1 MRDTSRP
8 KTKSWLGTVIDRK
21 YRLISSLGQGGMA
34 SVFLAERL
42 HLRDSVAIKVLQTR
56 SDEDALRRFQVEAA
70 AAAKVKHPNVVT
82 IYDFGLTED
91 GTVYIVMELLEGPG
105 LEQEMFR
112 AGRMSIDRVL
122 EIIKPVCSAIN
133 AAHMVGLLHR
143 DIKPPNIIL
152 HQSRHEGE
160 IVKVVDF
167 GIAKF
172 FESTEL
178 TVKTSEGIV
187 LGTAEYMSPEQC
199 QGLDL
204 DTQTDVYSLAVV
216 TYQMLT
222 AKLPYDAA
230 TTGEYLIKHVRE
242 NPLPLRKR
250 WEGVAPEIEAVVL
263 RALDKNPQNR
273 PKGPMEFCYNLE
285 QAALEVKSREKKV
298 GSRDKTGYIAVET
311 PTAKPPIVAKKSKAE
326 QPLGVAD
333 FNVFVGRT
341 NELDHLMNAWEEA
354 KKGKLQL
361 VFLTANAGIGKT
373 ELLAEFSKS
382 IKQTNAY
389 VFQAK
394 FYRTP
399 GIRSFNV
406 IISDLKSFFSSLRVD
421 PEKLSQLFGNKAEI
435 IVQQLNKIW
444 QTGKLVENF
453 ASSDPSYKEQQFS
466 LLSQVFALVSRH
478 LPVLLALDDLNWTD
492 ETAREFFDYLTRTL
506 INERV
511 LIVAASR
518 PVGEDESFHYW
529 LKMRQREH
537 DVLALT
543 LFNRQQVY
551 ETLEAIFQQLF
562 FTELQ
567 FNTLFYDSGGNPY
580 FLVEHLKLL
589 ISEGKIKFDSKGWTC
604 QDFKDL
610 IPSTLVDLIDLILE
624 SLPTQAQ
631 HTLKIAAI
639 IGEDFDFNTL
649 QNVAELDEETT
660 QEILQHSVDNGL
672 ILEIVEFEHYR
683 FSNATIRRILYD
695 KLNKRLRKK
704 THRTIAEYLANSKR
718 EISKTVFTTAYHYFE
733 AAEWALAFRQAVRS
747 AENLAADF
755 RINDLH
761 KYLIWAE
768 KSLVGDEKLSKL
780 EAILMSDK
788 ISSIKLSDYLEE
800 VRLLATYRWL
810 CGVSLVNRNRGLAA
824 ETQLQQALRL
834 AQVSN
839 NKRLLGEVY
848 LVLAIVKANS
858 GIRTEAIGFYK
869 RALDSYRQAGYL
881 LGQGQTLRQMST
893 LYELRG
899 DYSLALDSARAA
911 VDIARSSD
919 NQKLESFALSSEA
932 WILCKLNRFEESA
945 LVAKKALAL
954 ARQSDDPATRCSCY
968 NTIAQIYLQQGLC
981 EEAIDPQKESLRLAR
996 TLGNRRFESIVCD
1009 NLGELYLRAGKYLEA
1024 EKYFLKVLKLVEAS
1038 GNQYFEQTTLQ
1049 NLAKV
1054 YLKLEKLPQA
1064 RAYLTRAENL
1074 MATVDL
1080 LEAKCEFSITLSE
1093 LLFLEGKL
1101 REAVTEADQAITQA
1115 RIMGS
1120 LEHEWFPWLIKARS
1134 LMALERVRP
1143 ASDAISKTFAIIEK
1157 VSSQI
1162 SDTIVKEKY
1171 LAYPER
1177 QLAIKLYE
1185 QMSYQNQN

>member
-1 MRDTSRP
+1 MRDASRP
-8 KTKSWLGTVIDRK
+8 RTKNWLGTIIDRK
-21 YRLISSLGQGGMA
+21 YRLISPLGHGGMA

-112 AGRMSIDRVL
+112 MGRMPIDRVL
-122 EIIKPVCSAIN
+122 EIIKPVASAIN

-172 FESTEL
+172 FESSEL

-216 TYQMLT
+216 CYQMLT

-250 WEGVAPEIEAVVL
+250 WEGIAPEIEAVIL
-263 RALDKNPQNR
+263 KALDKNPQNR

-298 GSRDKTGYIAVET
+298 NSRAKTENLSLNKLSLAAQVQVKERE
-311 PTAKPPIVAKKSKAE
+311 V
-326 QPLGVAD
+326 GVAN
-333 FNVFVGRT
+333 FNTFIGRIS
-341 NELDHLMNAWEEA
+341 ELSHLMRLWEATSRAEA
-354 KKGKLQL
+354 RPI
-361 VFLTANAGIGKT
+361 FLLANAGIGKT
-373 ELLAEFSKS
+373 ELLTEFSKK
-382 IKQTNAY
+382 IKQTNAF
-389 VFQAK
+389 VFQAR

-399 GIRSFNV
+399 GIRSFHV
-406 IISDLKSFFSSLRVD
+406 IISDLKNFFSSLKSD
-421 PEKLSQLFGNKAEI
+421 PEKLYQLLGNKAET
-435 IVQQLNKIW
+435 IVQQLSRVW

-453 ASSDPSYKEQQFS
+453 AVDQDSKAYYFS
-466 LLSQVFALVSRH
+466 LLSQVFALMSRRM
-478 LPVLLALDDLNWTD
+478 PVLLALDDLNWAD
-492 ETAREFFDYLTRTL
+492 ETAREFFDYLAQTL

-511 LIVAASR
+511 LIIAATR
-518 PVGEDESFHYW
+518 LVGEDESFRQW
-529 LKMRQREH
+529 LKMRQREYETL
-537 DVLALT
+537 VLNP
-543 LFNRQQVY
+543 FSRQQVY
-551 ETLEAIFQQLF
+551 EILGSIFDKPL
-562 FTELQ
+562 FTEAQ
-567 FNTLFYDSGGNPY
+567 FNTLFSDSGGNPY
-580 FLVEHLKLL
+580 FLIEHLHLL
-589 ISEGKIKFDSKGWTC
+589 ISEGKIKFDGKQWLC

-610 IPSTLVDLIDLILE
+610 MPSTLVDLIDLILE
-624 SLPTQAQ
+624 SLPPQSQ
-631 HTLKIAAI
+631 QTLKIAAI
-639 IGEDFDFNTL
+639 IGEDFEVNTL
-649 QNVAELDEETT
+649 YNIAELDEEAT
-660 QEILQHSVDNGL
+660 QEILQSAIENGL
-672 ILEIVEFEHYR
+672 VTEIIEFEQYR
-683 FSNATIRRILYD
+683 FSNATIRRVLYE
-695 KLNKRLRKK
+695 KLNKRLRRR
-704 THRTIAEYLANSKR
+704 THRAIAELLANSKDQVN
-718 EISKTVFTTAYHYFE
+718 KTLFTTAYHYYE
-733 AAEWALAFRQAVRS
+733 AAEWSLAFRQAVKS

-768 KSLVGDEKLSKL
+768 KSLVSDEKLNKL
-780 EAILMSDK
+780 ELVLMSDK
-788 ISSIKLSDYLEE
+788 TLSFKLTDYFEDIK
-800 VRLLATYRWL
+800 LLATYRWL

-824 ETQLQQALRL
+824 ETQLQQSLKL
-834 AQVSN
+834 AQLCSDKN
-839 NKRLLGEVY
+839 LLGEIY
-848 LVLAIVKANS
+848 LVLATVRANS
-858 GIRTEAIGFYK
+858 GIRVEAIDFYK
-869 RALDSYRQAGYL
+869 RALDAYRQANHL

-899 DYSLALDSARAA
+899 DYSLALDAARAA
-911 VDIARSSD
+911 VDIAQASD

-932 WILCKLNRFEESA
+932 WILCKLNRFDESA

-981 EEAIDPQKESLRLAR
+981 EEAIEPQKESLRLAK

-1009 NLGELYLRAGKYLEA
+1009 NLGELYFRAGKYLEA

-1054 YLKLEKLPQA
+1054 YIKLEKFPQS
-1064 RAYLTRAENL
+1064 RAYLTRAETL
-1074 MATVDL
+1074 MSTVDL
-1080 LEAKCEFSITLSE
+1080 LEARCEFRATLSE
-1093 LLFLEGKL
+1093 LLFSEGKF
-1101 REAVTEADQAITQA
+1101 REAISEADQAITQA

-1120 LEHEWFPWLIKARS
+1120 LEHEWLPWLIKARA
-1134 LMALERVRP
+1134 LIALERVRP
-1143 ASDAISKTFAIIEK
+1143 ANDAILKTFAIIEK
-1157 VSSQI
+1157 VSTQI
-1162 SDTIVKEKY
+1162 SDNVVKEKY

-1177 QLAIKLYE
+1177 QLAIQLYE
-1185 QMSYQNQN
+1185 QISSQN